1 MHIMIV
7 LTIKSSILAEQE
19 SFGLSRSSLG
29 NSETIKSIKGL
40 SQSKVELLV
49 IIVVTLVTF
58 EIAGWLTYREQL
70 PK

>member
-29 NSETIKSIKGL
+29 NSETNKSIKGL
-40 SQSKVELLV
+40 SHELLV
-49 IIVVTLVTF
+49 NIVVTLVTF
-58 EIAGWLTYREQL
+58 EMAGWLTYREQL